1 MPPSERATGTTREAG
16 LDGGSGTLTFFWRA
30 QQQDLQGCHHGTVD
44 QGDDLMTSGASLG
57 SGCPPPHPLGGEQI
71 LLMVVGGAA
80 NPSVATH
87 EHRGMMAD
95 VVRLS

>member
-1 MPPSERATGTTREAG
+1 
-16 LDGGSGTLTFFWRA
+16 
-30 QQQDLQGCHHGTVD
+30 
-44 QGDDLMTSGASLG
+44 MTSGASLG

-71 LLMVVGGAA
+71 LLMVVGGVA

-95 VVRLS
+95 VARLS